1 VAFELKVGDIA
12 PPVQTRW
19 GWYVIRL
26 IEKNDQ
32 RVRAYAEVRDDI
44 RRSLIARKSF
54 LEDRRILQ
62 ELRKKADVVEKLP
75 F

>member
-1 VAFELKVGDIA
+1 
-12 PPVQTRW
+12 
-19 GWYVIRL
+19 
-26 IEKNDQ
+26 
-32 RVRAYAEVRDDI
+32 VRAYAEVRDDI

>member
-1 VAFELKVGDIA
+1 VGDIA